1 MSQGVAIMIGDRMN
15 VSRVHRLLRLITLLQ
30 GGRNYSA
37 ADLAREL
44 EVSKRT
50 VYRDL
55 NMLELAHIPYYFDP
69 DTGGYRIRGYFFL
82 PPINLTLTEALSML
96 AMTGRIEGAKNVPLL
111 GHGTRA
117 AVKLEGA
124 LPSSIR
130 EHVGSVLDKMRVSL
144 GPLADHEGLDA
155 TFDTLGRAVVDRRI
169 CVLSYHSLHER
180 KTIRLTVKPL
190 KLLFMG
196 RAWYLIAYSQGHGE
210 NRTFKLS
217 RIEEIA
223 VTSRVFTKPRD
234 VDLDGYFGNA
244 WSMIPEGRE
253 YRVHLRFAPKVARN
267 VSEVRWHRTQE
278 TELRPDGWLDYQA
291 TVDGLGEITWWILGY
306 GDQVEVIA
314 PPSLRKSVVGIAK
327 SVLSK
332 YGALAEDRS

>member
-1 MSQGVAIMIGDRMN
+1 MN

-37 ADLAREL
+37 ADLARQL

-69 DTGGYRIRGYFFL
+69 DSGGYRICGQFFL
-82 PPINLTLTEALSML
+82 PPINLTLAEALSML
-96 AMTGRIEGAKNVPLL
+96 AMSGRIEGAGDVPVL
-111 GHGTRA
+111 GHGARA

-124 LPSSIR
+124 LPQGIR
-130 EHVGSVLDKMRVSL
+130 GYVGSVLDKMSVSL

-155 TFDTLGRAVVDRRI
+155 EFETLSRAVVDRRI
-169 CVLSYHSLHER
+169 CLLSYNSVYEGE
-180 KTIRLTVKPL
+180 TIRLEIKPL

-196 RAWYLIAYSQGHGE
+196 RAWYLIAYSKMHRE

-217 RIEEIA
+217 RIEK
-223 VTSRVFTKPRD
+223 VVLTQRLFTKPRD
-234 VDLDGYFGNA
+234 VDIDDYFGNA
-244 WSMIPEGRE
+244 WSMIPEGKE
-253 YRVHLRFAPKVARN
+253 HRVHLRFTPRVARN
-267 VSEVRWHRTQE
+267 VSEVRWHKTQS
-278 TELRPDGWLDYQA
+278 TTMRPDGSLDYRA

-306 GDQVEVIA
+306 GDEVEVIA
-314 PPSLRKSVVGIAK
+314 PAKLRKTVIRVAR
-327 SVLSK
+327 SVLAK
-332 YGALAEDRS
+332 YGAEAGEGRS

>member
-1 MSQGVAIMIGDRMN
+1 MN
-15 VSRVHRLLRLITLLQ
+15 VSKVHRLLRLITLLQ

-44 EVSKRT
+44 EISKRT

-69 DTGGYRIRGYFFL
+69 DTGGYRISGHFFL
-82 PPINLTLTEALSML
+82 PPINLTLAEALSML
-96 AMTGRIEGAKNVPLL
+96 AMTGRIEGARNVPLL

-117 AVKLEGA
+117 AVKLEGS
-124 LPSSIR
+124 LPRSIR
-130 EHVGSVLDKMRVSL
+130 GYVGSVLDKMTISL
-144 GPLADHEGLDA
+144 GPLADHEGLDS
-155 TFDTLGRAVVDRRI
+155 TFDTLSRAIVNRCI
-169 CVLSYHSLHER
+169 CMLSYHSLYEQE
-180 KTIRLTVKPL
+180 TIRLTVKPL

-196 RAWYLIAYSQGHGE
+196 RAWYLIAYSQRHRE
-210 NRTFKLS
+210 TRTFKLS
-217 RIEEIA
+217 RIEEI
-223 VTSRVFTKPRD
+223 VLTSRVFTKPRD
-234 VDLDGYFGNA
+234 VDLDSYFGNA

-253 YRVHLRFAPKVARN
+253 HRVHLRFAPKVATN

-278 TELRPDGWLDYQA
+278 TELRPDGWLDYRV

-306 GDQVEVIA
+306 GDQVEVMA
-314 PPSLRKSVVGIAK
+314 PASLRKIVVTIAK

>member
-1 MSQGVAIMIGDRMN
+1 MN

-30 GGRNYSA
+30 TGRNYSA

-44 EVSKRT
+44 EVCKRT

-69 DTGGYRIRGYFFL
+69 DTGGYRIGGHFFL
-82 PPINLTLTEALSML
+82 PPINLTLAEALSML
-96 AMTGRIEGAKNVPLL
+96 AMTGRIEGAHNVPLL
-111 GHGTRA
+111 GHGARA

-124 LPSSIR
+124 LPHGIR
-130 EHVGSVLDKMRVSL
+130 GYVGSVLGKMRVSL
-144 GPLADHEGLDA
+144 GPLADHDGLDS

-169 CVLSYHSLHER
+169 CMLSYNSLHDK
-180 KTIRLTVKPL
+180 KTIHLAVKPL

-196 RAWYLIAYSQGHGE
+196 RAWYLIAYSKTHRE

-217 RIEEIA
+217 RIEKIV
-223 VTSRVFTKPRD
+223 VTPKVFTKPRE
-234 VDLDGYFGNA
+234 VDLDKYFGNA

-253 YRVHLRFAPKVARN
+253 YRVHLRFTPKVATN

-278 TELRPDGWLDYQA
+278 TQLRPDGSLDYRA
-291 TVDGLGEITWWILGY
+291 KVDGLGEITWWILGY

-314 PPSLRKSVVGIAK
+314 PASLRKSVIRVAK
-327 SVLSK
+327 SVLSN
-332 YGALAEDRS
+332 YGSPVEELS

>member
-1 MSQGVAIMIGDRMN
+1 MN

-69 DTGGYRIRGYFFL
+69 DTGGYRIGGHFFL
-82 PPINLTLTEALSML
+82 PPINLTLVEALSML
-96 AMTGRIEGAKNVPLL
+96 AMSGRIEGAQNVPLL

-117 AVKLEGA
+117 AAKLEGS
-124 LPSSIR
+124 LPHSIR
-130 EHVGSVLDKMRVSL
+130 GYVGSVLDRTRVSL
-144 GPLADHEGLDA
+144 GPLADHDGLDS
-155 TFDTLGRAVVDRRI
+155 TFDTLSQAVVGRNI
-169 CVLSYHSLHER
+169 CMLSYNSLYDQ
-180 KTIRLTVKPL
+180 KTINLAVKPL

-196 RAWYLIAYSQGHGE
+196 RAWYLIAYSTTHRE

-217 RIEEIA
+217 RIAKLAI
-223 VTSRVFTKPRD
+223 TQRIFTKPLD
-234 VDLDGYFGNA
+234 VDLDAYFGNA
-244 WSMIPEGRE
+244 WSMIPEGCE
-253 YRVHLRFAPKVARN
+253 HSVHLRFAPKVARN
-267 VSEVRWHRTQE
+267 VAEVRWHKTQE
-278 TELRPDGWLDYQA
+278 TELLADGSLDYQA

-314 PPSLRKSVVGIAK
+314 PAALRKNVVKVAK
-327 SVLSK
+327 SVLAN
-332 YGALAEDRS
+332 YGLPAKESS

>member
-1 MSQGVAIMIGDRMN
+1 MSQGVAIMIGERMN
-15 VSRVHRLLRLITLLQ
+15 VSKVHRLLRLITLLQ
-30 GGRNYSA
+30 TRRSYSA

-96 AMTGRIEGAKNVPLL
+96 AMTGRIEGAKNIPLL
-111 GHGTRA
+111 GHGARA

-124 LPSSIR
+124 LPHSIR
-130 EHVGSVLDKMRVSL
+130 DYVGSVLDKMRVSL
-144 GPLADHEGLDA
+144 GPLADHEGLDGM
-155 TFDTLGRAVVDRRI
+155 FDTLGRAIVDRRV
-169 CVLSYHSLHER
+169 CTLSYHSLHER
-180 KTIRLTVKPL
+180 KTIRLTIKPL
-190 KLLFMG
+190 KLLFMS
-196 RAWYLIAYSQGHGE
+196 RAWYLIAYSQMHKE

-217 RIEEIA
+217 RIAEIT

-234 VDLDGYFGNA
+234 VDLDSYFGNA

-253 YRVHLRFAPKVARN
+253 YRVHLRFAPKVAKN
-267 VSEVRWHRTQE
+267 VSEVRWHKTQE
-278 TELRPDGWLDYQA
+278 TELGSDGWLDYRV

-306 GDQVEVIA
+306 GDQVEVMA
-314 PPSLRKSVVGIAK
+314 PAALRKAVVTVAK
-327 SVLSK
+327 SVLAK
-332 YGALAEDRS
+332 YGSLAEDRS

>member
-1 MSQGVAIMIGDRMN
+1 MN
-15 VSRVHRLLRLITLLQ
+15 VSRVHRLLRMITLLQ

-69 DTGGYRIRGYFFL
+69 DTGGYRISGHFFL

-96 AMTGRIEGAKNVPLL
+96 AMTGRIEGARNVPLL

-117 AVKLEGA
+117 AVKIEGS
-124 LPSSIR
+124 LPRSIR
-130 EHVGSVLDKMRVSL
+130 GYVGSVLNKMRVSL
-144 GPLADHEGLDA
+144 GPLADHEGLDSM
-155 TFDTLGRAVVDRRI
+155 FDTLGRAVVDRRI
-169 CVLSYHSLHER
+169 CMLSYHSLHEQ

-196 RAWYLIAYSQGHGE
+196 RAWYLIAYSKMHRE
-210 NRTFKLS
+210 TRTFKLS
-217 RIEEIA
+217 RIAEIA
-223 VTSRVFTKPRD
+223 VTSRVFTKPLD

-267 VSEVRWHRTQE
+267 VSEVRWHKTQE
-278 TELRPDGWLDYQA
+278 TELRPDGSLEYRA

-314 PPSLRKSVVGIAK
+314 PAALRRTIVNTAK

-332 YGALAEDRS
+332 YGAPAEDRS

>member
-1 MSQGVAIMIGDRMN
+1 MIGDRMN
-15 VSRVHRLLRLITLLQ
+15 VSRVHRLLRMITLLQ

-69 DTGGYRIRGYFFL
+69 DTGGYRISGHFFL

-96 AMTGRIEGAKNVPLL
+96 AMTGRIEGARNVPLL

-117 AVKLEGA
+117 AVKIEGS
-124 LPSSIR
+124 LPRSIR
-130 EHVGSVLDKMRVSL
+130 GYVGSVLNKMRVSL
-144 GPLADHEGLDA
+144 GPLADHEGLDS

-169 CVLSYHSLHER
+169 CMLSYHSLHEQ

-196 RAWYLIAYSQGHGE
+196 RAWYLIAYSKMHRE
-210 NRTFKLS
+210 TRTFKLS
-217 RIEEIA
+217 RIVEIA
-223 VTSRVFTKPRD
+223 VTSRVFTKPLD

-253 YRVHLRFAPKVARN
+253 HRIHLRFAPKVARN
-267 VSEVRWHRTQE
+267 VSEVRWHKTQE
-278 TELRPDGWLDYQA
+278 TELRPDGSLEYRA

-314 PPSLRKSVVGIAK
+314 PAALRRTVVTTAK

-332 YGALAEDRS
+332 YGACAEDRS

>member
-1 MSQGVAIMIGDRMN
+1 
-15 VSRVHRLLRLITLLQ
+15 LLQ

-37 ADLAREL
+37 ADLALEL

-69 DTGGYRIRGYFFL
+69 DTGGYRIGGHFFL
-82 PPINLTLTEALSML
+82 PPINLTLSEALSML
-96 AMTGRIEGAKNVPLL
+96 AMSGRIEGARNVPLL
-111 GHGTRA
+111 GHGHGTRA

-124 LPSSIR
+124 LPDSIR
-130 EHVGSVLDKMRVSL
+130 GYVGSVLDKMRVSL
-144 GPLADHEGLDA
+144 GPLADHDGLDS
-155 TFDTLGRAVVDRRI
+155 TFDTLGRAVVDRQI
-169 CVLSYHSLHER
+169 CLLSYHSLHDR
-180 KTIRLTVKPL
+180 GTIRLTVKPL

-196 RAWYLIAYSQGHGE
+196 RAWYLIAYSKTHRE

-217 RIEEIA
+217 RIEKIA
-223 VTSRVFTKPRD
+223 VTQRVFTKPRD

-267 VSEVRWHRTQE
+267 VSEVRWHKTQE
-278 TELRPDGWLDYQA
+278 TELRSDGSLDYQA
-291 TVDGLGEITWWILGY
+291 TIDGLGEITWWILGY

-314 PPSLRKSVVGIAK
+314 PVSLRKTVVNIAK
-327 SVLSK
+327 SVLSN
-332 YGALAEDRS
+332 YASPVEDLS

>member
-1 MSQGVAIMIGDRMN
+1 MN

-69 DTGGYRIRGYFFL
+69 DTGGYRISGHFFL

-124 LPSSIR
+124 LPNNIR
-130 EHVGSVLDKMRVSL
+130 GYVGSVLDKMRVSL
-144 GPLADHEGLDA
+144 GPLADHEGLDS

-169 CVLSYHSLHER
+169 CMLSYQSLHEA

-196 RAWYLIAYSQGHGE
+196 RAWYLIAYSKMHRE
-210 NRTFKLS
+210 TRTFKLS
-217 RIEEIA
+217 RIEELVI
-223 VTSRVFTKPRD
+223 TSRVFTKPLD

-244 WSMIPEGRE
+244 WSMIPEGCE
-253 YRVHLRFAPKVARN
+253 YRVHLRFTPKVARN
-267 VSEVRWHRTQE
+267 VAEVRWHKTQE
-278 TELRPDGWLDYQA
+278 TELRHDGWLDYRA

-314 PPSLRKSVVGIAK
+314 PVALRKTVVSTAK
-327 SVLSK
+327 SVLARYAS
-332 YGALAEDRS
+332 LAEDRS

>member
-1 MSQGVAIMIGDRMN
+1 MN

-37 ADLAREL
+37 ADLPREL

-55 NMLELAHIPYYFDP
+55 NMLEMAHIPYYFDP
-69 DTGGYRIRGYFFL
+69 DAGGYRIGGHFFL

-96 AMTGRIEGAKNVPLL
+96 AMSGRIEGVGDVPIL
-111 GHGTRA
+111 GHGARA
-117 AVKLEGA
+117 AVKLEGS
-124 LPSSIR
+124 LPHSIR
-130 EHVGSVLDKMRVSL
+130 GYVGSVLDKMRVTL
-144 GPLADHEGLDA
+144 GPLADHDGLDS
-155 TFDTLGRAVVDRRI
+155 TFDTLSRAVVDRRI
-169 CVLSYHSLHER
+169 CLLSYHSLYDQ
-180 KTIRLTVKPL
+180 KTIRLEIKPL

-196 RAWYLIAYSQGHGE
+196 RAWYLVAYSKTHRE

-217 RIEEIA
+217 RIEKLNI
-223 VTSRVFTKPRD
+223 TPRVFTKPMN

-253 YRVHLRFAPKVARN
+253 YKVHLRFAPKVAKN
-267 VSEVRWHRTQE
+267 VSEVRWHKTQD
-278 TELRPDGWLDYQA
+278 TDFRSDGSLDYRV

-314 PPSLRKSVVGIAK
+314 PAALRKSVVRIAK
-327 SVLSK
+327 SVLSN
-332 YGALAEDRS
+332 YASPVEDLS